1 MSETLGYSK
10 RKSYICIARIRH
22 ASRRTAY
29 QGGTFFI
36 YTFMD
41 YTNSPLEVPAL
52 IQTLKDRGLSITDD
66 NKALAFLENVSYFRF
81 RTYLRP
87 MEQDTVTHQ
96 YKSGASFGK
105 EYGII
110 EFNSAVEGMYING
123 EGSGDPAT
131 VNAVYYQI
139 DGRKII
145 FKNSALVGSWTIM
158 EKSKNRIVLQA
169 YLPQEYKVILTK
181 KY

>member
-1 MSETLGYSK
+1 MRVLWQLERFVLKSLSFKQISLKIFGLSK
-10 RKSYICIARIRH
+10 LKVYLCSTRIRH
-22 ASRRTAY
+22 ASHRTAY

-87 MEQDTVTHQ
+87 MEQDKVMHQ
-96 YKSGASFGK
+96 
-105 EYGII
+105 
-110 EFNSAVEGMYING
+110 
-123 EGSGDPAT
+123 
-131 VNAVYYQI
+131 
-139 DGRKII
+139 
-145 FKNSALVGSWTIM
+145 
-158 EKSKNRIVLQA
+158 
-169 YLPQEYKVILTK
+169 
-181 KY
+181 

>member
-1 MSETLGYSK
+1 MSEGLGHSK
-10 RKSYICIARIRH
+10 RKPYICVARIRH

-36 YTFMD
+36 HTLMD

-66 NKALAFLENVSYFRF
+66 DKALAFLENVSYFRF

-96 YKSGASFGK
+96 YKPEASFDK
-105 EYGII
+105 
-110 EFNSAVEGMYING
+110 AVCHFISSTPG
-123 EGSGDPAT
+123 
-131 VNAVYYQI
+131 
-139 DGRKII
+139 
-145 FKNSALVGSWTIM
+145 
-158 EKSKNRIVLQA
+158 
-169 YLPQEYKVILTK
+169 
-181 KY
+181 

>member
-10 RKSYICIARIRH
+10 RKSYIYIARIRH

-105 EYGII
+105 
-110 EFNSAVEGMYING
+110 AV
-123 EGSGDPAT
+123 S
-131 VNAVYYQI
+131 
-139 DGRKII
+139 
-145 FKNSALVGSWTIM
+145 L
-158 EKSKNRIVLQA
+158 
-169 YLPQEYKVILTK
+169 YLIHG
-181 KY
+181 

>member
-105 EYGII
+105 AVSLYLFDTRLRMLIFSAIQQI
-110 EFNSAVEGMYING
+110 EVSLRA
-123 EGSGDPAT
+123 
-131 VNAVYYQI
+131 
-139 DGRKII
+139 KII
-145 FKNSALVGSWTIM
+145 NHFSLSHGAFWFIHRNWPQTSIS
-158 EKSKNRIVLQA
+158 LQR
-169 YLPQEYKVILTK
+169 T
-181 KY
+181 